1 MSTIPPELL
10 DPFFVE
16 NRLQDYL
23 DGELNEE
30 EVAFVEAG
38 LQKYPDLQIQLEAL
52 RYSKD
57 IFRSELMVEPPEHLL
72 SQIEAA
78 VEEEP
83 AQVKSYQV
91 PMLILVAA
99 AVLLIFLIP
108 ENDNQWSKD
117 VASAQ
122 SIQATPIDLPLDIIE
137 DSIPN
142 EKISLPTIEKPKL
155 DIKSPTQDKTAS
167 KTPRKQK
174 TQKRKVRLYSSDTP
188 VAEIYI
194 PDDEKDAYAAADNY
208 LSAKQDLQEHSKIQT
223 TNTNLLYDLQKSAQ
237 EQGFVVLTPNNKN
250 LKPYVLSQDR
260 PFQIITLQFRSEQWS
275 AVNQMVT
282 NMGGTVGFSSAELQQ
297 GDNSIDIEISYW
309 HTP

>member
-23 DGELNEE
+23 DGELNKEE
-30 EVAFVEAG
+30 MAFVEAG

-122 SIQATPIDLPLDIIE
+122 SIQATPIDLPLDITE
-137 DSIPN
+137 DSTPN
-142 EKISLPTIEKPKL
+142 EKLSLPAIEKPKL
-155 DIKSPTQDKTAS
+155 DIKSPAQDKAAS
-167 KTPRKQK
+167 KTPRKPK
-174 TQKRKVRLYSSDTP
+174 TQKRKVKLDSSDTP

-237 EQGFVVLTPNNKN
+237 EQGFVVLTPNNKT
-250 LKPYVLSQDR
+250 LEPYVLSQDR

-282 NMGGTVGFSSAELQQ
+282 NMGGAVGFSSAELQQ